1 VRLQLQM
8 GCTKHPLANGLT
20 KMNTIAYRKWESMS
34 NTTTNRG
41 HRPRKNA
48 TRITANLNNLAV
60 VEKSSFDRT
69 ATIDLAL
76 DMLSIV
82 IDAAHAGNP
91 SAIALLS
98 RMGLELSSDE
108 IEPVIVRS
116 SNGDIA
122 AWIV

>member
-1 VRLQLQM
+1 
-8 GCTKHPLANGLT
+8 
-20 KMNTIAYRKWESMS
+20 MS

-48 TRITANLNNLAV
+48 TRITANLSNLAV

-76 DMLSIV
+76 EMLSIV
-82 IDAAHAGNP
+82 IDAAHSGKP
-91 SAIALLS
+91 DAIALLS
-98 RMGLELSSDE
+98 RMGLELKSEE
-108 IEPVIVRS
+108 IEPIIVRS